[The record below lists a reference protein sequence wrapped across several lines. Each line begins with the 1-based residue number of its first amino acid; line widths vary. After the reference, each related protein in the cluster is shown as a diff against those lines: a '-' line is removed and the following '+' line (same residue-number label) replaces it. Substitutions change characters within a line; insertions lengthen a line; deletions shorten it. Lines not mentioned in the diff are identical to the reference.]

1 MTTKVAFPT
10 CVTSKTS
17 DPAPSPVDPAVIDP
31 RQFSYVREQLW
42 PLDDLLRLP
51 RFSAH
56 DRDQVDAV
64 LDAAARLARERFA
77 PHWKLGDV
85 EEPRIVD
92 GRVVLPSAVREAVDA
107 YRDAGF
113 CALGAD
119 AADGGLQLPY
129 SVVLLCD
136 AQLLAANASTAG
148 YLLLAR
154 GVANLLG
161 AFASPEQQARWRQPL
176 LNGRFLGTMCLSE
189 PQAGSSLA
197 DITTRAEPMDDGRY
211 RISGQKMW
219 ISGGEH
225 ELADNIIHLVLAKI
239 PGGPP
244 GVRGISLFIVPR
256 YRVADDGGIGAD
268 NDVRLAGLNHQL
280 GQRGIVNTFLKFG
293 EGGGCIGEL
302 VGPPHQGLAQMF
314 HMMNEARIG
323 VGMGAVMM
331 GMAGYAYSLQYA
343 RERRQGRQPDQKDP
357 ASAPV
362 PIIEHA
368 DVRRMLL
375 RQKCFVEGA
384 FALAMYAARQVDLQ
398 AAATDAA
405 ERNAARLRLE
415 LLTPVV
421 KSWSARWCT
430 EANDIAIQVLGGYGY
445 TRDYPVEQLWRDNR
459 LNPIH
464 EGSNGIQAIDL
475 LGRKAMAEG
484 GAALQ
489 AMLAVVDET
498 LAAIAPDDLL
508 RPHANALA
516 GLVGRIEAVTAI
528 ARAAMA
534 RGGARLALANASSY
548 MDLVGQVLVGWVW
561 LRQAQVSRAALE
573 SAPERDADLHRGK
586 LAACEFFFRHELPR
600 VAHDADLLAALDDC
614 ALRMSPANF

>member
-1 MTTKVAFPT
+1 
-10 CVTSKTS
+10 
-17 DPAPSPVDPAVIDP
+17 
-31 RQFSYVREQLW
+31 
-42 PLDDLLRLP
+42 
-51 RFSAH
+51 
-56 DRDQVDAV
+56 V

-85 EEPRIVD
+85 EEPHLAD
-92 GRVVLPSAVREAVDA
+92 GRVVLPTGVREAVDA

-161 AFASPEQQARWRQPL
+161 AFASPAQQSRYRQPL
-176 LNGRFLGTMCLSE
+176 LDGRFLGTMCLSE

-197 DITTRAEPMDDGRY
+197 DITTRAEPTDDGRY

-225 ELADNIIHLVLAKI
+225 ELAENIVHLVLAKI

-256 YRVADDGGIGAD
+256 YRVRDDGNVDDRGVDDGGVDDRGVGAH
-268 NDVRLAGLNHQL
+268 NDVRLAGLNHKL

-293 EGGGCIGEL
+293 EGGDCMGEL

-343 RERRQGRQPDQKDP
+343 RDRRQGRQPDQKDP

-398 AAATDAA
+398 AAATDAG
-405 ERNAARLRLE
+405 ERDAARLRLE

-421 KSWSARWCT
+421 KAWSARWCT

-445 TRDYPVEQLWRDNR
+445 TREYPVEQLWRDNR

-475 LGRKAMAEG
+475 LGRKAMAED
-484 GAALQ
+484 GAALR
-489 AMLAVVDET
+489 AMLDVVRDSIAAT
-498 LAAIAPDDLL
+498 PVGGALRAHADALAAV
-508 RPHANALA
+508 
-516 GLVGRIEAVTAI
+516 LVQIESVTAI
-528 ARAAMA
+528 ARAEMA

-548 MDLVGQVLVGWVW
+548 MDLVGHALVGWIW
-561 LRQAQVSRAALE
+561 LRQAQVSAAALE
-573 SAPERDADLHRGK
+573 RAPDRDPDLHRGK

-600 VAHDADLLAALDDC
+600 VAHDADLLASLDDC
-614 ALRMSPANF
+614 TLRMSPADF

>member
-1 MTTKVAFPT
+1 M
-10 CVTSKTS
+10 
-17 DPAPSPVDPAVIDP
+17 
-31 RQFSYVREQLW
+31 
-42 PLDDLLRLP
+42 
-51 RFSAH
+51 
-56 DRDQVDAV
+56 

-77 PHWKLGDV
+77 PHWKIGDV
-85 EEPRIVD
+85 EEPRLVD
-92 GRVVLPSAVREAVDA
+92 GRVVLPAAVREAVHA

-161 AFASPEQQARWRQPL
+161 AFASPAQQARYRQPL
-176 LNGRFLGTMCLSE
+176 LEGRFLGTMCLSE

-197 DITTRAEPMDDGRY
+197 DISTRAEPMVDGRY

-225 ELADNIIHLVLAKI
+225 ELAENIIHLVLAKI

-256 YRVADDGGIGAD
+256 QRIGDDGGVGAG
-268 NDVRLAGLNHQL
+268 NDVRLAGLNHKL

-293 EGGGCIGEL
+293 EAGDCIGEL

-331 GMAGYAYSLQYA
+331 GLAGYAYSRDYA

-357 ASAPV
+357 ASPPV

-375 RQKCFVEGA
+375 RQKCLVEGA
-384 FALAMYAARQVDLQ
+384 LALAMYAARQVDQL
-398 AAATDAA
+398 AASPDAS
-405 ERNAARLRLE
+405 ERENAGLRLD

-421 KSWSARWCT
+421 KAWSARWCT
-430 EANDIAIQVLGGYGY
+430 EANDLAIQVLGGYGY
-445 TRDYPVEQLWRDNR
+445 TREYPVEQLWRDNR

-475 LGRKAMAEG
+475 LGRKAMAQD
-484 GAALQ
+484 GAALR
-489 AMLAVVDET
+489 AMLAVVRET
-498 LAAIAPDDLL
+498 LAATAADDAL
-508 RPHANALA
+508 RPHADTLGAL
-516 GLVGRIEAVTAI
+516 LGRIEIVTGV
-528 ARAAMA
+528 ARAAMG
-534 RGGARLALANASSY
+534 RGDARLALANASSY
-548 MDLVGQVLVGWVW
+548 MDLLGHALVGWTW
-561 LRQAQVSRAALE
+561 LRQAQVSAAALKRT
-573 SAPERDADLHRGK
+573 PGRDADLHRGK
-586 LAACEFFFRHELPR
+586 LAACDFFFRHELPR
-600 VAHDADLLAALDDC
+600 VGHDADLLEALDDST
-614 ALRMSPANF
+614 LRMAPGDF